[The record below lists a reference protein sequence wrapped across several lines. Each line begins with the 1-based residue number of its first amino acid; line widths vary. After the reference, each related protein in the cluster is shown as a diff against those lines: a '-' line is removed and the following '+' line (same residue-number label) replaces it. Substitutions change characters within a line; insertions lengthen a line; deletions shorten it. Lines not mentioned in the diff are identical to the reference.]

1 MYTFVLQTVN
11 KDIVFDFSFHLKE
24 AVKYN
29 NWFFDRKTF
38 ELFMDYELEN
48 DILID
53 NKFFIPIGSVE
64 YVLEYYK
71 NNFGIKNIEPINIPR
86 ELKKHEF
93 LKRRIFTGDKK
104 EEIIS
109 LPTDRY
115 FIKDIS
121 KIKGS
126 TDIVTF
132 LEIPNSK
139 NILASEEIKIQSEWR
154 CFVFNGELLDI
165 RGYLINYFS
174 FPNVDEIR
182 KMIRSYKNS
191 PKAYTLDV
199 AVTEE
204 GDTVLIEVHDFFSCG
219 LYGFMDYKVLPYMYV
234 ETHKKI
240 IKEMSNLLSI

>member
-1 MYTFVLQTVN
+1 MYTFILQTID

-38 ELFMDYELEN
+38 ELFMDYELEA
-48 DILID
+48 DILKD

-64 YVLEYYK
+64 YVLKYYE
-71 NNFGIKNIEPINIPR
+71 NNFGITNIKPINIPK
-86 ELKKHEF
+86 ELQKYEF
-93 LKRRIFTGDKK
+93 LKRRVFTGDKK
-104 EEIIS
+104 VETVS
-109 LPTDRY
+109 LPNDRY

-121 KIKGS
+121 KIKGD

-132 LEIPNSK
+132 DKIPSSK
-139 NILASEEIKIQSEWR
+139 HILASEEIEIQSEWR

-165 RGYLINYFS
+165 KGYLMNYFS
-174 FPNVDEIR
+174 FPNVEKIR
-182 KMIRSYKNS
+182 KMIKSYKDS

-204 GDTVLIEVHDFFSCG
+204 EETVLIEVHDFFSCG

-234 ETHKKI
+234 ETHKQILERAGK
-240 IKEMSNLLSI
+240 

>member
-1 MYTFVLQTVN
+1 MYTFILQTID

-38 ELFMDYELEN
+38 EFFMDYKIEA
-48 DILID
+48 DILKD

-71 NNFGIKNIEPINIPR
+71 KNFGIINISPINIPK
-86 ELKKHEF
+86 ELQKYDF
-93 LKRRIFTGDKK
+93 LRRRIFTGDKK
-104 EEIIS
+104 GEIVS

-121 KIKGS
+121 KIKGD
-126 TDIVTF
+126 TNIVTF
-132 LEIPNSK
+132 DKIPNSK
-139 NILASEEIKIQSEWR
+139 DILVSEEVAIQSEWR

-165 RGYLINYFS
+165 KSYLTNYFS
-174 FPNVDEIR
+174 FPDVEKIR
-182 KMIRSYKNS
+182 KMIKSYKDS
-191 PKAYTLDV
+191 PKAYTLDI

-204 GDTVLIEVHDFFSCG
+204 GETVLIEVHDFFSCG

-234 ETHKKI
+234 ETHKEILGKR
-240 IKEMSNLLSI
+240 KKDDM